1 MIFNLID
8 EDGGPNAEV
17 ERHYRRHSVYL
28 VNTSHKRMGT
38 NRYNRY
44 SRHSPMS
51 AEFVRVFASPKSLCQ
66 SSMFR
71 FANLSTKS
79 LIKTDVV
86 IGVRLCFTV
95 FRKTKMFYGIN

>member
-8 EDGGPNAEV
+8 EDAGPNAEV
-17 ERHYRRHSVYL
+17 EKHDRRHSVYL

-38 NRYNRY
+38 NRYDRY

-71 FANLSTKS
+71 FANLRNIYHLTAAAID
-79 LIKTDVV
+79 LQLFDRIFLQRD
-86 IGVRLCFTV
+86 
-95 FRKTKMFYGIN
+95 

>member
-17 ERHYRRHSVYL
+17 EKHDRRHSVYL

-38 NRYNRY
+38 NRYDRY
-44 SRHSPMS
+44 SRHSPMG

-66 SSMFR
+66 GSMFR
-71 FANLSTKS
+71 FANLRNIYHLTANEID
-79 LIKTDVV
+79 LQLFDQF
-86 IGVRLCFTV
+86 LLQPD
-95 FRKTKMFYGIN
+95 